1 MKNSSQ
7 WSSRQLAAEVLRTAA
22 QGPYGAARCIRKE
35 RGRQGAHWFSLGRG
49 RRRLL
54 LTAALHA
61 NEWITAPLLMKFA
74 HELAS
79 GVWPGVLDEVKVWFA
94 PLANPDGTDL
104 GDRSSQ
110 LWSALGK
117 RKTHSRAVSGY
128 PLPRRLEG
136 KHRRS

>member
-22 QGPYGAARCIRKE
+22 QGPYGAAGVY
-35 RGRQGAHWFSLGRG
+35 GRSVAGRALHWFSLGRG

-94 PLANPDGTDL
+94 P
-104 GDRSSQ
+104 SQ
-110 LWSALGK
+110 TRTGLTW
-117 RKTHSRAVSGY
+117 
-128 PLPRRLEG
+128 
-136 KHRRS
+136 